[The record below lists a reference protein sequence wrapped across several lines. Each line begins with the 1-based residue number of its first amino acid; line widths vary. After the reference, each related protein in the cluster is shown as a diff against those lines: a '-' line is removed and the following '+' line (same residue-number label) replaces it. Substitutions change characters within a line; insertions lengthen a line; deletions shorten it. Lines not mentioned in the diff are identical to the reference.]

1 MTTEPVELAALLAAR
16 ERMVQELQGGL
27 DADERRFLLSLVA
40 GRPEWPLLGIAHA
53 EHLPG
58 IRWKLRNLAQLE
70 RKRARGNSPS
80 RPKHLRSGWVNR
92 CLPLKTEHGSTRYGS
107 TCRQSLA

>member
-16 ERMVQELQGGL
+16 ERMAQELQGGL

-40 GRPEWPLLGIAHA
+40 GRPEWPLLGCACRTPARDSLEAHTTS
-53 EHLPG
+53 
-58 IRWKLRNLAQLE
+58 RNWNA
-70 RKRARGNSPS
+70 RARGNSPS
-80 RPKHLRSGWVNR
+80 RPKHLRSGWGNR